1 MTLPTGTAL
10 HHGHYVVD
18 AFSAEDSI
26 GPIYLATHIPTGRWV
41 QLRILG
47 SRHPEAIPFPEQ
59 RQAFYHYLLTV
70 QALDHPLFSGRVSGF
85 EDEGVC
91 YQVMEASLGHPL
103 VRFVSA
109 EHPVLPR
116 QAIAMVRQVAQ
127 GLLTLKPLGW
137 SGLTLTPDQFWQ
149 RPQTTTLTFTGFDWP
164 EPGSTADQNQE
175 AQIVQQLS
183 HLLYY
188 LLTGERAEQTRAPL
202 AVDVRNRLPG
212 LPYELDTAL
221 QVGNRQDGSNPAL
234 NLQQWLEL
242 LPNGEVLSQ
251 FKASALPSGNRKTGL
266 EEPQVSNTQK
276 QTVIADSGRKSGTV
290 TAPSTIELAPERHP
304 SRSQS
309 WAPAALVLTALVA
322 SSGGLSLGLTA
333 RLQPGQAGSSAPLNL
348 EQSFPP
354 LSDWSGDDPLEPW
367 EFSPARRAL
376 PDYGDRPSR
385 PMLVPSPMGQP
396 SSPLTEDDTSF
407 SSSDDN
413 PTATD
418 ADAMTPTFQ
427 EDVYFEER
435 ESFTADPEVT
445 PAAPTLESQ
454 PTSDGH
460 DSETKEPL
468 VAPPAPLP
476 SPNQTSDPPTMP
488 PKPLTA
494 PAPLP
499 VPPPSAP
506 APSTSQHGGVPDTT
520 AGSFPDSGM
529 EIAETSEPRT
539 L

>member
-18 AFSAEDSI
+18 AFSAEDTI

-47 SRHPEAIPFPEQ
+47 SRHPERIPFPEQ
-59 RQAFYHYLLTV
+59 RQAFYQYLLTV
-70 QALDHPLFSGRVSGF
+70 QALNHPLFSGRVSGF

-116 QAIAMVRQVAQ
+116 PAIAMVRQVAQ

-137 SGLTLTPDQFWQ
+137 RGLTLTPDQFWQ

-164 EPGSTADQNQE
+164 EPESIADQNQE
-175 AQIVQQLS
+175 AQLVKQLS
-183 HLLYY
+183 HLLYF

-221 QVGNRQDGSNPAL
+221 QVGNRQDGAKPAL
-234 NLQQWLEL
+234 TLQQWLEL
-242 LPNGEVLSQ
+242 LPDGQALSPE
-251 FKASALPSGNRKTGL
+251 KASALPPGKSKAGL
-266 EEPQVSNTQK
+266 EESQTPGNSQK
-276 QTVIADSGRKSGTV
+276 QTVIVGQGGQSASGK
-290 TAPSTIELAPERHP
+290 APSTVELAPKRYP
-304 SRSQS
+304 SRSRR

-322 SSGGLSLGLTA
+322 SSGGLGLGLSA
-333 RLQPGQAGSSAPLNL
+333 RLQPSQAGSSAPLNL

-354 LSDWSGDDPLEPW
+354 LSDWGGDDPIEAW

-376 PDYGDRPSR
+376 PDYGDRPAQ
-385 PMLVPSPMGQP
+385 PTLVPGPMEPP
-396 SSPLTEDDTSF
+396 SSPLTEDDTPF

-413 PTATD
+413 SAETD
-418 ADAMTPTFQ
+418 VDAMTPTFQ

-445 PAAPTLESQ
+445 PAAPTMESQ
-454 PTSDGH
+454 PNQDSSDA
-460 DSETKEPL
+460 EPKEPL
-468 VAPPAPLP
+468 IAPPAPLP
-476 SPNQTSDPPTMP
+476 ASAQPSDPPTMP
-488 PKPLTA
+488 PQPLTA

-499 VPPPSAP
+499 EPPP
-506 APSTSQHGGVPDTT
+506 
-520 AGSFPDSGM
+520 
-529 EIAETSEPRT
+529 
-539 L
+539 